1 MHQILKSTKFEWMEE
16 SNSELGELGVI
27 FYTISWKYW
36 MLKLWGSRNKL
47 SVWYLVPGSIWC
59 QEWDVWSTAPLQS
72 HCPAG
77 KWIKTD
83 SFHYFRRGNILINNF
98 TKPVRASLG
107 NWIIYQ
113 YIGLELHLWQ
123 TQYIKTASYKVLPR
137 LPYSWYG
144 LQGSQLIHLKIL
156 IKIVFFGWEI
166 SGEVEQFCIEDESE
180 VGTDWVMAL
189 NLTFVWKPFSVWEIY
204 GSIYICTP
212 VGRALWLSSPSLLS
226 RPDLN

>member
-16 SNSELGELGVI
+16 SNSGLGELGVI

-123 TQYIKTASYKVLPR
+123 TQYIKTTSYKVLTR

-144 LQGSQLIHLKIL
+144 LQGSELFHLKIL
-156 IKIVFFGWEI
+156 IKNCVNLHLPQKSPLENAICMKKGRTKSIAFVVREELVQREI
-166 SGEVEQFCIEDESE
+166 RNFYFYWS
-180 VGTDWVMAL
+180 
-189 NLTFVWKPFSVWEIY
+189 
-204 GSIYICTP
+204 
-212 VGRALWLSSPSLLS
+212 
-226 RPDLN
+226 